1 MYERISGI
9 FASPPQTLQPGGEWP
24 CPPVATETLRVINV
38 LSGPPHPVRP
48 RLESV
53 WRVGSGPEQSG
64 PGVGRPTMGTYHCG
78 TSPVPPATCVTDR
91 VRVRADGA
99 RRGPAY
105 HLRPRGWSSTARS
118 RPEHESGL
126 VAEPRAATRPTHR
139 TGNAWSSDPPM
150 EISMAPAQ
158 GSHAQME
165 KWDPFLIKCI
175 ARRCFLTCLR
185 DRHNRDRNHPRSAV
199 TVPELLFPP
208 FLLHYIANVRWA
220 ARDPASRTGS
230 GITCVLLHPAW
241 APEWSSGFR
250 TAPARHSGSCKGTW
264 KLCGVLNLVRRFPHP
279 HATPDRLRAPDP
291 ACNSRPHAGCG
302 GDLWG
307 GACVGGASP
316 WDSRCERTGNP
327 KGAGIGWP
335 NAESNAGSGISLE
348 SVVL

>member
-53 WRVGSGPEQSG
+53 WRVGRGPEQSG

-118 RPEHESGL
+118 RPEHDSVL

-165 KWDPFLIKCI
+165 KCDPFLIKCI

-199 TVPELLFPP
+199 TVPELLF
-208 FLLHYIANVRWA
+208 LHSFCITLQMYVGLQGIPRAALDPGSRACSCIPRGLPNGVRGS
-220 ARDPASRTGS
+220 ARLPH
-230 GITCVLLHPAW
+230 GILEAV
-241 APEWSSGFR
+241 
-250 TAPARHSGSCKGTW
+250 
-264 KLCGVLNLVRRFPHP
+264 
-279 HATPDRLRAPDP
+279 RAPG
-291 ACNSRPHAGCG
+291 N
-302 GDLWG
+302 
-307 GACVGGASP
+307 CVGS
-316 WDSRCERTGNP
+316 
-327 KGAGIGWP
+327 
-335 NAESNAGSGISLE
+335 
-348 SVVL
+348 